1 MMQTHTVHLKC
12 KDSMGKAKCMAGRQK
27 VPLGWNAG
35 QEGVISRAGFQGD
48 EEGRI
53 KSPDEHVTR

>member
-1 MMQTHTVHLKC
+1 MMQTHTVHLKH
-12 KDSMGKAKCMAGRQK
+12 KDSMGKTKCMAGRQE

-48 EEGRI
+48 
-53 KSPDEHVTR
+53 

>member
-1 MMQTHTVHLKC
+1 MQTHTVHLKH
-12 KDSMGKAKCMAGRQK
+12 KDGMGKTECMAGRQK

-35 QEGVISRAGFQGD
+35 QEEAISRAGFQED

-53 KSPDEHVTR
+53 KSPNQNVTY